1 MNTLKVK
8 AAAGLSVPMEDKP
21 RSHISD
27 AEVVTVADSTYYQRR
42 LADGDLV
49 LQDEQSDTTADD
61 QGAAPA
67 AAPKKRQ

>member
-1 MNTLKVK
+1 MNTLQVK

-21 RSHISD
+21 RSYITD
-27 AEVVTVADSTYYQRR
+27 AEVATVADSTYYQRR

-49 LQDEQSDTTADD
+49 LQDAQPDATAED
-61 QGAAPA
+61 QGGAPA

>member
-1 MNTLKVK
+1 MNTLQVK

-21 RSHISD
+21 RSYITD
-27 AEVVTVADSTYYQRR
+27 AEVATIADSTYYQRR

-49 LQDEQSDTTADD
+49 LQDEPLEAAPDD

-67 AAPKKRQ
+67 PAPKKRQ